1 VNTHR
6 SEASAMDAPPPA
18 SRARIVLFWSAML
31 VGVVLAASTAV
42 YAVMTQQQALARART
57 AEGVVAD
64 VRVVGSALSHV
75 QAGNSVDFDR
85 LPTLFLRIQ
94 RAMSSLATGGASDYT
109 PGQLLQRSSV
119 AGPWASFQG
128 RVADWEKYL
137 QSLRDSAT
145 IVRELAVAEKTFRD
159 TLAALPESI
168 KAIRAQ
174 PTMAQPAWERA
185 LQPYFQGFDGTIDSV
200 NTLFTPKQHLRAEQL
215 RWADQT
221 ATSAVSFAQVLEVA
235 NKDANI
241 PNQARTALATFAD
254 QMKVLGETAHLLE
267 SRFDFRVALE
277 ASERVVSQEVMSI
290 LPALDTA
297 RDQTWTAVAWPAW
310 TAWAALSGLM
320 LFLVGVAGMA
330 RQAWM
335 ARRWQALLT
344 QESRVGHALQEQVDG
359 TVRKLKTIL
368 EGNWLDRFEERP
380 DEQIFT
386 LNTMINR
393 ILASKD
399 SAFREVRTHLDHVL
413 RSLDAIQ
420 GSVLKAV
427 DESGIQIS
435 ALTDTVRTRPE
446 TQGVWSLMGSQQ
458 AEMASSADHLM
469 DQGKLTGD
477 RLKETSWRSGKV
489 GRSTQDIIRR
499 LKKLGEAVQAVGAQ
513 VDTMRDMGRK
523 VQVVSTNV
531 AVQAA
536 GSGET
541 GRIFSVLARELQQ
554 LAHDAAEG
562 AKVMD
567 FKVSDILRE
576 AKETVAAMEQVGP
589 DIESLLSG
597 QEEYSTLFLEM
608 NQHIESLWAT
618 VHRLKKSS
626 LDFSRRFV
634 DQGGQ
639 IQSVLERSM
648 SCDPIWRQA
657 HESIDKIRSMVDDA
671 HRVCKSNSG

>member
-6 SEASAMDAPPPA
+6 SEASAMEAPPPA
-18 SRARIVLFWSAML
+18 SRGRVVLFWSAML

-42 YAVMTQQQALARART
+42 FAVLAQQGALARART
-57 AEGVVAD
+57 AEGVVGD
-64 VRVVGSALSHV
+64 VRVVGSALGHV

-85 LPTLFLRIQ
+85 LPTLLPRIQ
-94 RAMSSLATGGASDYT
+94 RGLSSLGTGGVSDYT
-109 PGQLLQRSSV
+109 PGQLLPRT
-119 AGPWASFQG
+119 ATPGPWASFHA
-128 RVADWEKYL
+128 RVVGWEKYL

-145 IVRELAVAEKTFRD
+145 VVRELAVAEKTFRD
-159 TLAALPESI
+159 TLASLPESI
-168 KAIRAQ
+168 KAIREQ
-174 PTMAQPAWERA
+174 PAMAQPAWERA

-200 NTLFTPKQHLRAEQL
+200 NTLFTPKRHLRAEQL

-221 ATSAVSFAQVLEVA
+221 AASAVSFAQVLDVA

-241 PNQARTALATFAD
+241 PNQARTALATFAN
-254 QMKVLGETAHLLE
+254 QMKILGETAHLLE

-277 ASERVVSQEVMSI
+277 ASERDVSQEVMSV
-290 LPALDTA
+290 LPSLDAA
-297 RDQTWTAVAWPAW
+297 REQAWKAVEWPAW
-310 TAWAALSGLM
+310 TVWAALTGLC
-320 LFLVGVAGMA
+320 LFLVGVTGMA

-368 EGNWLDRFEERP
+368 EGNWLDRLEERP

-399 SAFREVRTHLDHVL
+399 STFREVRTHLDHVL

-420 GSVLKAV
+420 SSVLKAV

-435 ALTDTVRTRPE
+435 ALTDTVRSRPE
-446 TQGVWSLMGSQQ
+446 TQLVWSQMGSQQ
-458 AEMASSADHLM
+458 NEMSTSADLLM
-469 DQGKLTGD
+469 DQGKLTSD

-536 GSGET
+536 GSGEA

-567 FKVSDILRE
+567 SRVSDILRE

-589 DIESLLSG
+589 DIDSLLSG
-597 QEEYSTLFLEM
+597 QEEYATLFMDM
-608 NQHIESLWAT
+608 NKHIENLWTTA
-618 VHRLKKSS
+618 HGLKKTS

-634 DQGGQ
+634 HQGGQ
-639 IQSVLERSM
+639 IQAVLERSM
-648 SCDPIWRQA
+648 GCDPIWRQA

-671 HRVCKSNSG
+671 HRVCKINSG